1 MPERWCGVEEADVQP
16 AGEDRTGD
24 PSGTA
29 LRTAA
34 VVPGFYPRPRDR
46 KGQPVT
52 EDDLVR
58 LKKTASDVPQLI
70 GDTVAPATK
79 YLLIYKSTLRVTPQ
93 QLLDQ
98 LHQGP
103 DYLALVEEAR
113 AYRTLGYEL
122 NVRTPGGRRRLDL
135 SSFPADLGAPPPHD
149 EGVVPR
155 DRRHP
160 GSSAPRSTWPPTPR
174 SGRISS
180 FWCPTR

>member
-1 MPERWCGVEEADVQP
+1 
-16 AGEDRTGD
+16 
-24 PSGTA
+24 A

-52 EDDLVR
+52 EDDLAR

-79 YLLIYKSTLRVTPQ
+79 YLLIYKSILRVTPQ

-174 SGRISS
+174 S
-180 FWCPTR
+180 